1 MFGWK
6 AKYQTERTEGNF
18 YLDGMAVTTS
28 LLIGRGEMDRDA
40 KLIAYGI
47 KKSME
52 NFAERFNYHEKLKY
66 LYELYPEIKNL
77 KLEEI

>member
-6 AKYQTERTEGNF
+6 EKYNTERREGNF

-28 LLIGRGEMDRDA
+28 LLISRGEMNRDA
-40 KLIAYGI
+40 KLIAYGM
-47 KKSME
+47 KRAME
-52 NFAERFNYHEKLKY
+52 NFAERFNYHEKLTY
-66 LYELYPEIKNL
+66 LYKLYPEIKNL

>member
-6 AKYQTERTEGNF
+6 AKYQTERTKGSF

-28 LLIGRGEMDRDA
+28 LLIGQGEMDRDA
-40 KLIAYGI
+40 KLIAYGM
-47 KKSME
+47 KKAME
-52 NFAERFNYHEKLKY
+52 NFAERFEYHEDLKY
-66 LYELYPEIKNL
+66 LYELYPEINNL

>member
-6 AKYQTERTEGNF
+6 AKYQTERTEGNY

>member
-6 AKYQTERTEGNF
+6 AKYQTERREDNF

-28 LLIGRGEMDRDA
+28 LLIGRGERDRDA
-40 KLIAYGI
+40 KLIAYGM

-52 NFAERFNYHEKLKY
+52 NFAERFNYHEKLTY

>member
-18 YLDGMAVTTS
+18 YLDGMSVTTS
-28 LLIGRGEMDRDA
+28 LLIGRGERDRDA

-52 NFAERFNYHEKLKY
+52 NFAERFNYHEKLKH

>member
-6 AKYQTERTEGNF
+6 EKYNTERREGNF

-28 LLIGRGEMDRDA
+28 LLIGRDERDRDA

>member
-6 AKYQTERTEGNF
+6 SKYQEERREGNF

-28 LLIGRGEMDRDA
+28 LLIGRGEMNRDA
-40 KLIAYGI
+40 KLIAYGM
-47 KKSME
+47 KRAME

-66 LYELYPEIKNL
+66 LYETYPEIKKL
-77 KLEEI
+77 RLEEI

>member
-28 LLIGRGEMDRDA
+28 LLIGRGERDRDA

-47 KKSME
+47 KNQWKIL
-52 NFAERFNYHEKLKY
+52 LKDST
-66 LYELYPEIKNL
+66 ITKN
-77 KLEEI
+77 

>member
-28 LLIGRGEMDRDA
+28 LLIGRGEMDRDT

>member
-1 MFGWK
+1 MFDWK
-6 AKYQTERTEGNF
+6 EKYNTERREGNF

-28 LLIGRGEMDRDA
+28 LLIDRGERDRDA

>member
-6 AKYQTERTEGNF
+6 AKYQKQRGEGNY
-18 YLDGMAVTTS
+18 YLDGMAVTVS
-28 LLIGRGEMDRDA
+28 LLIGRGERDRDA
-40 KLIAYGI
+40 KLVAYGM
-47 KKSME
+47 KKAME

-66 LYELYPEIKNL
+66 LYELHPEIKNL

>member
-28 LLIGRGEMDRDA
+28 LLIGRDERERDA

>member
-6 AKYQTERTEGNF
+6 LKHQTKRIEGNY

-28 LLIGRGEMDRDA
+28 LLIRLYERNRDA
-40 KLIAYGI
+40 KLIAYGM
-47 KKSME
+47 KKAME
-52 NFAERFNYHEKLKY
+52 DFAERFDHHERLKY

>member
-66 LYELYPEIKNL
+66 LYELYPEIKKL

>member
-6 AKYQTERTEGNF
+6 AKYQTERTEGNY

-28 LLIGRGEMDRDA
+28 LLIGRSERDRDA

-77 KLEEI
+77 RLEEI

>member
-6 AKYQTERTEGNF
+6 TKYQTERREGNF
-18 YLDGMAVTTS
+18 YLDGMAVTIS
-28 LLIGRGEMDRDA
+28 LLIGRGEMNRDA

-52 NFAERFNYHEKLKY
+52 NFAERFNYHEKLTY
-66 LYELYPEIKNL
+66 LYKLYPEIKNL

>member
-6 AKYQTERTEGNF
+6 AKYQKQRGEGNY
-18 YLDGMAVTTS
+18 YLDGMAVTTY
-28 LLIGRGEMDRDA
+28 LLIGRGQRDRDA
-40 KLIAYGI
+40 KLIAYGM
-47 KKSME
+47 KKAME
-52 NFAERFNYHEKLKY
+52 NFAERFKYHEKLKY

>member
-6 AKYQTERTEGNF
+6 AKHQTERTEGNF

-28 LLIGRGEMDRDA
+28 LLIGRGERDRDS

>member
-6 AKYQTERTEGNF
+6 SKYQEERREGNF

-28 LLIGRGEMDRDA
+28 LLIGRGEMNRDA

-47 KKSME
+47 KKAME

-66 LYELYPEIKNL
+66 LYELYPEIKKL

>member
-6 AKYQTERTEGNF
+6 SKYQTERTKGNY
-18 YLDGMAVTTS
+18 YLDGMAITTS
-28 LLIGRGEMDRDA
+28 LLIRRSERDRDV
-40 KLIAYGI
+40 KLIAYGMKEAI
-47 KKSME
+47 E
-52 NFAERFNYHEKLKY
+52 DFAERFNYHEELKY

>member
-6 AKYQTERTEGNF
+6 TKYQTERREGNF
-18 YLDGMAVTTS
+18 YLDGMAITTS

-77 KLEEI
+77 KLEGI